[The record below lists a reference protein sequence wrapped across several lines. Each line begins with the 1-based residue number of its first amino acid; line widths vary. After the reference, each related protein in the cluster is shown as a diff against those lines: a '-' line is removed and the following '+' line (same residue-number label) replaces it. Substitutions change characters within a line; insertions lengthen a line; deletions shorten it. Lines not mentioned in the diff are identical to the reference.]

1 MKIRVDHEADALYI
15 PLNEGAIAESEL
27 VAPGVVLDL
36 DADGEVVGIEVLYLS
51 RRSGLD
57 LSHLLYEVSPAA
69 PPRAVRDDKP
79 EG

>member
-15 PLNEGAIAESEL
+15 PLNEGVIVESEL

-57 LSHLLYEVSPAA
+57 LSHLLYEVSPTA